1 MLVYIIRHTKVDVP
15 VGTCYGQ
22 SDVPLATSFLKEL
35 AHYKTLLPA
44 HFDQV
49 YSSPLQRCQELAKAL
64 DYQLPTLE
72 PALME
77 MNFGDWEGKTWDAI
91 GQQTSQPWMD
101 DFVQV
106 APPNGENLADFF
118 KRVSLFLA
126 HLRLQP
132 YKQVLVV
139 THAGAIRC
147 IWAFITGMPLKN
159 IFRIPV
165 DYGEVLVLQL
175 NSNQEEDRIIQKK

>member
-1 MLVYIIRHTKVDVP
+1 MLVYIIRHTKVEVLP
-15 VGTCYGQ
+15 GTCYGQ
-22 SDVPLATSFLKEL
+22 SNVPLATSFPKEL
-35 AHYKTLLPA
+35 AHYKEQLPT
-44 HFDQV
+44 HFDQI
-49 YSSPLQRCQELAKAL
+49 YSSPLQRCQELAMAL
-64 DYQLPTLE
+64 DNQTPILE

-91 GQQTSQPWMD
+91 GQQESQPWME
-101 DFVQV
+101 DFVNV

-118 KRVSLFLA
+118 KRVHHFLE

-147 IWAFITGMPLKN
+147 IWAFATGMPLKN

-175 NSNQEEDRIIQKK
+175 NPNPAEDRIIQKK